1 MMMREER
8 AKQFA
13 PFDAMKGLQEALRD
27 REERHS
33 RVERHEISDEQME
46 RNSEVFSMLT
56 KGCKIQMECYR
67 SFHDITV
74 AGTVSLIDTVFRY
87 LKIGTD
93 KYLFSDIYSI
103 RIIDSPR
110 SVCL

>member
-33 RVERHEISDEQME
+33 RVGRHDISEEQME
-46 RNSEVFSMLT
+46 KNGEVFVQLT
-56 KGCKIQMECYR
+56 KGIMLILIL
-67 SFHDITV
+67 FIATV
-74 AGTVSLIDTVFRY
+74 VSRRAASKPEANVE
-87 LKIGTD
+87 
-93 KYLFSDIYSI
+93 
-103 RIIDSPR
+103 
-110 SVCL
+110 